1 MSWRLASKLDLL
13 MKPAFRKVLAS
24 LSVTLGV
31 VLVFFEL
38 AGDRTKQTGS
48 ISWFWVS
55 VGGGIIVLGMFE
67 LLSRK
72 DPMIRP

>member
-1 MSWRLASKLDLL
+1 
-13 MKPAFRKVLAS
+13 MKPRFRKVLAS
-24 LSVTLGV
+24 LSVATGV

-48 ISWFWVS
+48 ISWFWLS
-55 VGGGIIVLGMFE
+55 VGGGIIVLGMLE